1 MLKYI
6 FLRYQ
11 KDENGAAAVEFSM
24 LAVLFIMLIF
34 GVFELGRLFWTL
46 NGLQYSVEQA
56 ARYAAIH
63 PSGSESDIR
72 DVAIESL
79 SDMQVSA
86 NPLSIQ
92 VNAVSDAEIQMI
104 EVTSTYPLTFIT
116 LFFLP
121 EEMRTLTLN
130 TISRRP
136 IIPE

>member
-1 MLKYI
+1 MLIYI
-6 FLRYQ
+6 SQYR

-34 GVFELGRLFWTL
+34 GIFELGRLFWTL

-63 PSGSESDIR
+63 PSYAESDIR
-72 DVAIESL
+72 EVAAESL
-79 SDMQVSA
+79 SDMQVSTD
-86 NPLSIQ
+86 PLSIQ
-92 VNAVSDAEIQMI
+92 VNMVADSEIQMV
-104 EVTSTYPLTFIT
+104 EVISTYPLTFVS

-121 EEMRTLTLN
+121 AEMNTFTLN